1 MSKIIETG
9 SDSRTKLLSGVN
21 QLANAVVTTLGPNG
35 RNVVI
40 AQQGGNLPTSTKDGV
55 TVAKTVTL
63 KDPVENLGAQMVKQA
78 SIKTA
83 DNAGDGTTT
92 ATLLAKELISE
103 GMNHTNLSQKHNAV
117 AIKRGMDKT
126 AKEIVKHLKEMS
138 TDIESEDQIK
148 QVATISANNDEEVGN
163 LIAAAIDKV
172 GLEGVVTVEESKS
185 YETTLE
191 TVEGMEFDRG
201 YKSPYF
207 VTDNSTMQAQLDDP
221 YILLYDGKISAVKE
235 LLPILEGVS
244 QQNKSMLIIAEDI
257 DGEAL
262 AAMIVNKMRG
272 ILKCCAVKAP
282 DFGERRTH
290 ILEDIAVLTGGT
302 VISKQKGMRLDKATF
317 DQLGTARGIT
327 VGKDKTTIVD
337 GNGSEEAIEAR
348 LEEVKDQ
355 IERAESNYAVE
366 QLQNRLA
373 KMAGGVAVINV
384 GGFTET
390 EMKERKDRVDDALHA
405 TRAALDEGIVAGGGV
420 ALLRA
425 KHMLCEANQLECEG
439 DETIGSAILLNA
451 IEKPF
456 CQILKNAGIE
466 KYHGILSTIED
477 SFDKVDQENFGYNI
491 KTGEYI
497 NMVENGIIDPTKV
510 TRTALENAVSVAG
523 TMLIT
528 ECTIVDDPEED
539 KEVDPMSMMG
549 M

>member
-1 MSKIIETG
+1 MSKVIETG
-9 SDSRTKLLSGVN
+9 SNSRAKLLSGVK
-21 QLANAVVTTLGPNG
+21 QLAKAVVTTLGPNG

-40 AQQGGNLPTSTKDGV
+40 DISGEGSLPQSTKDGV
-55 TVAKTVTL
+55 TVAKTIAL
-63 KDPVENLGAQMVKQA
+63 KDPIENLGAQMVKQA
-78 SIKTA
+78 SIKTG

-92 ATLLAKELISE
+92 STLLAKELIEE
-103 GMNHTNLSQKHNAV
+103 GMNHTNLSQKHNVV

-126 AKEIVKHLKEMS
+126 AKEIVKYLKEIS
-138 TDIESEDQIK
+138 TDITSEDQIV
-148 QVATISANNDEEVGN
+148 QVATISANNDTEVGN
-163 LIAAAIDKV
+163 LIAAAMDKV
-172 GLEGVVTVEESKS
+172 GREGVVTVEESKTH
-185 YETTLE
+185 ETTLE
-191 TVEGMEFDRG
+191 TVEGMQFDRG

-290 ILEDIAVLTGGT
+290 ILEDIATLTGGT

-317 DQLGTARGIT
+317 DQLGTCRGIT
-327 VGKDKTTIVD
+327 IEKEKTTIVD
-337 GNGSEEAIEAR
+337 GNGTEEAITAR
-348 LEEVKDQ
+348 LEEIKDQ
-355 IERAESNYAVE
+355 IERSESNYAVE
-366 QLQNRLA
+366 TLQNRLA

-420 ALLRA
+420 ALL
-425 KHMLCEANQLECEG
+425 EARSKFSLKLNG
-439 DETIGSAILLNA
+439 DEKIGSEILLSA

-456 CQILKNAGIE
+456 IQILKNAGID
-466 KYHGILSTIED
+466 KYHNILS
-477 SFDKVDQENFGYNI
+477 KVENKFKGYNI
-491 KTGEYI
+491 QTGKYVD
-497 NMVENGIIDPTKV
+497 MVEEGIIDPTKV

-528 ECTIVDDPEED
+528 ECTIVDDPEEK
-539 KEVDPMSMMG
+539 KEADPMSMMG

>member
-9 SDSRTKLLSGVN
+9 SDSRTKLLSGVE

-40 AQQGGNLPTSTKDGV
+40 AQQGGMLPQSTKDGV

-78 SIKTA
+78 AVQTG
-83 DNAGDGTTT
+83 DTAGDGTTT
-92 ATLLAKELISE
+92 STLLAKELIKE

-126 AKEIVKHLKEMS
+126 AREIVKHLKEMS
-138 TDIESEDQIK
+138 TDIASEDQIK
-148 QVATISANNDEEVGN
+148 QVATISANGDEEIGE
-163 LIAAAIDKV
+163 LITSAMDKV
-172 GLEGVVTVEESKS
+172 GRDGVVTVEESKS

-191 TVEGMEFDRG
+191 TVEGMQFDRG

-207 VTDNSTMQAQLDDP
+207 VTDNSTMQAQLDEP
-221 YILLYDGKISAVKE
+221 YILLYDGKITQVKE
-235 LLPILEGVS
+235 LLPILESVS
-244 QQNKSMLIIAEDI
+244 QQNKSLLIIAEDI

-290 ILEDIAVLTGGT
+290 ILEDIATLTGGT
-302 VISKQKGMRLDKATF
+302 VISKQKGMRLDKITF

-327 VGKDKTTIVD
+327 IEKEKTTIVD
-337 GNGSEEAIEAR
+337 GNGTEEAITAR
-348 LEEVKDQ
+348 LEEVKEQ
-355 IERAESNYAVE
+355 IERAESKYAIE
-366 QLQNRLA
+366 SLQNRLA
-373 KMAGGVAVINV
+373 KMAGGIAVINV
-384 GGFTET
+384 GGYNET
-390 EMKERKDRVDDALHA
+390 EMKEKKDRVDDALHA

-425 KHMLCEANQLECEG
+425 KDKYSLKLKG
-439 DETIGSAILLNA
+439 DEKIGSEILLNA

-456 CQILKNAGIE
+456 IQILLNAGIE
-466 KYHGILSTIED
+466 KYHGILEKVSTEAL
-477 SFDKVDQENFGYNI
+477 ENNTGYNI
-491 KTGEYI
+491 KTGKYVDFIKE
-497 NMVENGIIDPTKV
+497 GIIDPTKV
-510 TRTALENAVSVAG
+510 TRTALENATAVAG
-523 TMLIT
+523 IMLIT
-528 ECTIVDDPEED
+528 ECTIVEDPDNNED
-539 KEVDPMSMMG
+539 KKPVEG
-549 M
+549 MY